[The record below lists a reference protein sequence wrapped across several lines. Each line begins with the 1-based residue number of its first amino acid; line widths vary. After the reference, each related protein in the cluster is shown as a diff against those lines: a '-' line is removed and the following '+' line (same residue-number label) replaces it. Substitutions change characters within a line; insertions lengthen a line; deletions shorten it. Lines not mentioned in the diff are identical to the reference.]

1 MFLIVMI
8 IKKSPE
14 DFIVN
19 EIYDLEE
26 IKTRDLEKED
36 NGNFFYFEL
45 IKTNYEQIRCLRYV
59 AKLFGKNYKD
69 IHFCGTKDKV
79 GITTQLISI
88 RNLKKS
94 NIEKNVE
101 HINNEIKDINIKFIG
116 EFKSRLNLGEN
127 VGNKFKIIIREIT
140 KIDLEKFNTNLK
152 KFEKNN
158 FQFLNLFESQRF
170 GFGGNNHKVGK
181 YILQNEMKK
190 AIFEILSST
199 PQNPSEFLE
208 IFLNFIKENEKDLFE
223 NHLEKAI
230 ELTPRNFE
238 NYKVILEE
246 LKLRKNDFNGA
257 LKTLPKKI
265 QTIFINAYQS
275 YVFNS
280 ILKKLNFNDLKIKEI
295 DLISLNSKNIKEIE
309 LIENEILENDNLS
322 KESFNLKHIPT
333 LKNDRISKREIYST
347 ITNFNYK
354 FLDKKNEEMLIE
366 FDLKSGEYATN
377 IINQLFL

>member
-1 MFLIVMI
+1 M
-8 IKKSPE
+8 
-14 DFIVN
+14 N
-19 EIYDLEE
+19 
-26 IKTRDLEKED
+26 
-36 NGNFFYFEL
+36 
-45 IKTNYEQIRCLRYV
+45 
-59 AKLFGKNYKD
+59 
-69 IHFCGTKDKV
+69 
-79 GITTQLISI
+79 
-88 RNLKKS
+88 
-94 NIEKNVE
+94 
-101 HINNEIKDINIKFIG
+101 
-116 EFKSRLNLGEN
+116 
-127 VGNKFKIIIREIT
+127 
-140 KIDLEKFNTNLK
+140 
-152 KFEKNN
+152 
-158 FQFLNLFESQRF
+158 
-170 GFGGNNHKVGK
+170 
-181 YILQNEMKK
+181 
-190 AIFEILSST
+190 
-199 PQNPSEFLE
+199 NPSEFLE

-377 IINQLFL
+377 IINQLFYNYNFKKIHLKIL